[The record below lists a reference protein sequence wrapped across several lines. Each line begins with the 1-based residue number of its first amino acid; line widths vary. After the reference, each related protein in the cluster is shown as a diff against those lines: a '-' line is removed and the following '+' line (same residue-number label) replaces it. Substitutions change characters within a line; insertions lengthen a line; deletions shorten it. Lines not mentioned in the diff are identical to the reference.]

1 MKRRKI
7 KMESVQQNGGQNENE
22 RKKEGNNALER
33 EKKRLERE
41 KEFGVSKIGRV
52 PWSHHYVNVCKS
64 PDPKCS
70 LLGLGSAPLFNNNCS
85 LKLTKKTQHQ
95 PP

>member
-1 MKRRKI
+1 MIMKERRKQCI
-7 KMESVQQNGGQNENE
+7 
-22 RKKEGNNALER
+22 RER
-33 EKKRLERE
+33 EKRLERE

>member
-33 EKKRLERE
+33 EKK
-41 KEFGVSKIGRV
+41 S
-52 PWSHHYVNVCKS
+52 
-64 PDPKCS
+64 
-70 LLGLGSAPLFNNNCS
+70 
-85 LKLTKKTQHQ
+85 
-95 PP
+95 